1 MSAFLDSM
9 LGIINAELKGLVS
22 TMPAA
27 LSARTLILVAWIISA
42 SDEVKG
48 LFVLIIGKYS
58 TGVVY
63 AFTPINKPGFWV
75 ISPRRITGFTSRSFI

>member
-22 TMPAA
+22 TVSAA
-27 LSARTLILVAWIISA
+27 LSARTLILIAWIISA
-42 SDEVKG
+42 FDEVKG
-48 LFVLIIGKYS
+48 LFVLIIGKNS

-63 AFTPINKPGFWV
+63 AFTPI
-75 ISPRRITGFTSRSFI
+75 T